1 MRRSGALCAAIAAL
15 SLGAALT
22 ANAVAEEEE
31 RDTSTTSA
39 EEAVVP
45 PTTQTPPA
53 AAAEVDG
60 SVARAAFTTGIA
72 DHEPVDHVTRVTN
85 DVREVD
91 FFTDLRDLEGHTV
104 VHRWLYHGK
113 VMAEVPFEVKG
124 PRWRVHSSK
133 RLDPSW
139 TGDWTVSVVADGKE
153 LSSESF
159 TYTEAAQA
167 AAPPTEPAPAQAQS
181 TVEKAPPPA
190 AEEPPAG
197 DLDQPL
203 PGDVE

>member
-15 SLGAALT
+15 SLCAALS
-22 ANAVAEEEE
+22 ASAVAEEEE
-31 RDTSTTSA
+31 RDAGAASA

-45 PTTQTPPA
+45 PASETPPA
-53 AAAEVDG
+53 AAAEAEG

-72 DHEPVDHVTRVTN
+72 DREPMDHLTRVTN
-85 DVREVD
+85 DVRELD

-159 TYTEAAQA
+159 TYTGA
-167 AAPPTEPAPAQAQS
+167 AAPPEPAPAQARS
-181 TVEKAPPPA
+181 TVEQAPPPA
-190 AEEPPAG
+190 AAQEPPPG
-197 DLDQPL
+197 GLDEAL